1 MSYTGVER
9 RKVDIAEVLIPQVSK
24 KRSHDCHQIA
34 AVSRSG
40 EELSTAGGNIHRQ
53 DGKSHIMVEQ
63 SKRKLS
69 KSHSLQREGRTE
81 RTSSMSSDM
90 DSDLMLS
97 GESNLITARSPSIN
111 ISDTSYNAS
120 ERTRDWLSPPSERAL
135 DERYIFSF

>member
-1 MSYTGVER
+1 
-9 RKVDIAEVLIPQVSK
+9 
-24 KRSHDCHQIA
+24 
-34 AVSRSG
+34 
-40 EELSTAGGNIHRQ
+40 
-53 DGKSHIMVEQ
+53 MVVQ

-135 DERYIFSF
+135 DERSEAGFSDASAAPEWADVPPVNNSG